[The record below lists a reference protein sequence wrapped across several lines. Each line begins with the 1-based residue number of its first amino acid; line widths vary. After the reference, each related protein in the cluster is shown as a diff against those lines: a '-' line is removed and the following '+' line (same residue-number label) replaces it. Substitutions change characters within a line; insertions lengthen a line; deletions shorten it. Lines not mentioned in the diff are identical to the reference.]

1 MVILLVRMW
10 VEKMLK
16 RMKLFPRYVILL
28 VRMWVE
34 KLISA
39 NVNGVFSCHPP
50 CEDVSWKDSDTDAFN
65 HFSVILL
72 VRMWVEKS
80 YSVAWPSRDIV
91 ILLVRMWVEKSPC
104 HSPLLMHLSS
114 SLWGCEL
121 KTFWLASETL
131 IHTSSSLWGCE
142 LKSFQIFYICISLRH
157 PPCEDVSWKSKAP
170 TVLVSLSGHPPCE
183 DVSWKMW

>member
-1 MVILLVRMW
+1 
-10 VEKMLK
+10 
-16 RMKLFPRYVILL
+16 
-28 VRMWVE
+28 MWVE
-34 KLISA
+34 KLCKTILDHLIASSSLWGCELKKLGDD
-39 NVNGVFSCHPP
+39 NSEEQKGHPP
-50 CEDVSWKDSDTDAFN
+50 CEDVSWKYRKQM
-65 HFSVILL
+65 LP
-72 VRMWVEKS
+72 RKQW
-80 YSVAWPSRDIV
+80 V